1 MGNFWPCIALPPG
14 NHFVLQMVIPC
25 TRQLLS
31 STVQSL
37 LRSAGD
43 MSSYFQI
50 GTATTAASQ
59 GLLDYLIR
67 TSGLWFSDTY
77 LLYLH
82 FSQLSQLGFYQW
94 CRQAFAIVLLF
105 GLGASGLGPWGLSLS
120 GHEPP
125 SPVCSS
131 PEAFGSA
138 GGARGWVAGRAGFW
152 GAYAPGFGVSSSSPQ
167 VPGHPTST
175 CNAGIK

>member
-1 MGNFWPCIALPPG
+1 MGNFWPCVALPLG
-14 NHFVLQMVIPC
+14 NHFVLQMVVPC

-43 MSSYFQI
+43 MRSYSGHSFQI

-67 TSGLWFSDTY
+67 SFGLWFSDTY

-82 FSQLSQLGFYQW
+82 IS
-94 CRQAFAIVLLF
+94 
-105 GLGASGLGPWGLSLS
+105 
-120 GHEPP
+120 
-125 SPVCSS
+125 
-131 PEAFGSA
+131 
-138 GGARGWVAGRAGFW
+138 
-152 GAYAPGFGVSSSSPQ
+152 
-167 VPGHPTST
+167 
-175 CNAGIK
+175 